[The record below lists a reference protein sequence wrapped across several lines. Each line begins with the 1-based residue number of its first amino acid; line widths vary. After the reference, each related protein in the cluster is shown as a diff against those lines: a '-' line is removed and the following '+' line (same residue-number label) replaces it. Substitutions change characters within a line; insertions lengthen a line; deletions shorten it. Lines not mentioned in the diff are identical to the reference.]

1 LNYDP
6 KKTLREYSVSDIQ
19 LMEITKAIQGEN
31 IDVLI
36 MDEPTSALSSD
47 EVERLFKKIDELK
60 KRGITILYISHKM
73 DKIFRIADYITVMRD
88 GKHIRTA
95 PVS

>member
-1 LNYDP
+1 
-6 KKTLREYSVSDIQ
+6 
-19 LMEITKAIQGEN
+19 
-31 IDVLI
+31 

>member
-1 LNYDP
+1 MA
-6 KKTLREYSVSDIQ
+6 ESVFIKAEELAQELGISKQ
-19 LMEITKAIQGEN
+19 LAYKMIHKWN
-31 IDVLI
+31 
-36 MDEPTSALSSD
+36 
-47 EVERLFKKIDELK
+47 DELK